1 MTLPESFRPCPPIY
15 HIAKEC
21 LVIFGHFQKNAL
33 YGLDVWSIGT
43 LNTCHFF
50 SLDTLYVHPED
61 EEAHRLFRFASL
73 PRKMQAHQW
82 TLLCH
87 TTHTHYAHTTMLHTR
102 NVIREKGLFRAVGE
116 REGHKTRLASY
127 HGSGHTWERSKKNC
141 KLQKISLGV
150 TKHT

>member
-21 LVIFGHFQKNAL
+21 LVI
-33 YGLDVWSIGT
+33 LDIFKKRVVWSIC
-43 LNTCHFF
+43 LEHRNFKYMPFF
-50 SLDTLYVHPED
+50 PLDTLYVHPGD

-150 TKHT
+150 AKHT